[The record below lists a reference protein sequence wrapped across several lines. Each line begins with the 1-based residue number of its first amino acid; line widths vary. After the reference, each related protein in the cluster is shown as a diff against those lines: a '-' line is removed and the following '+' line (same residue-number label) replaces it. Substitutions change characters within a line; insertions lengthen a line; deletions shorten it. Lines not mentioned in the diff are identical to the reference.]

1 MENPR
6 AIDSLPSKCPDD
18 HNKNLAAGGKCMVKN
33 LDACTSSA
41 FKRSLPTHCERDQIS
56 SLYSNLA
63 GQFSRLAVTGSG
75 DRSCIFLTN
84 EIACN
89 LMDFRGL
96 KHLDWMKKFE
106 KLGQTIFNECG
117 KNSATI
123 TMMRS
128 QLAQLTS
135 ATEKCLPLLH
145 M

>member
-6 AIDSLPSKCPDD
+6 TIDSLPSKCPDD